1 MNECLQAGAR
11 GRELPSA
18 ATAQDQANGQSDCTE
33 KNNFQN
39 SMRNRSVA

>member
-1 MNECLQAGAR
+1 MNECLEAGAR

-33 KNNFQN
+33 KNNFQK
-39 SMRNRSVA
+39 SMLDRSLA